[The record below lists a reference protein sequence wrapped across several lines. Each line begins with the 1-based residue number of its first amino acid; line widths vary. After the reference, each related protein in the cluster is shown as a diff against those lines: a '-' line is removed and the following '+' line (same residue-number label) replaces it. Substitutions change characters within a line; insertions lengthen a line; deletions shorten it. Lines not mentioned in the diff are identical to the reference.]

1 MSRISQDFVNNVGF
15 LYEQIHVK
23 DQNFLN
29 EESEYYDEETAE
41 LTEDIILSLSLA
53 MFSEGYTAETFVKF
67 LVSSDEEVI
76 LEKYLSTDINFISEE
91 SIYND
96 FVEEQFELLE
106 VAGLIK
112 LLGRGAKAAASG
124 IKAGAKATKG
134 AVKTGVTKVAT
145 AGVESKIGKKLVTNK
160 GPNIS
165 GPFKNVSGRT
175 GSAQDRRTAALEKL
189 SKRQAT
195 KAGIEVPKGSLN
207 PTQAT
212 ELIKQA
218 RTARAIKGVKTAA
231 KYALAGGTG
240 VLSGYMGAKLAGG
253 GGDGKVG
260 PKIVGPKIVGPK
272 IVGPKSSSS
281 SDGGGGSNSSGGGGS
296 GGSSKPSSGVPKPAP
311 AKPAAKTDMQK
322 WAKANPRLAQ
332 AEKLR
337 QQGASRQDINKVLYD
352 KGTAASQGSGQ
363 SKMERDA
370 EELRRMTNKSKQRQ
384 GQEMGGPEG
393 PGKID
398 TKAVEADIKAAQ
410 EKEKE
415 KLKQKSAEVA
425 KESYEPYDVILNYLL
440 SEGHA
445 DTLDEANY
453 IMMEMDETAIGTI
466 IKQYED
472 YLLAEEIQ
480 EWVNG
485 LVEEGYDLSQYTWD
499 DMVEYYVTQN

>member
-1 MSRISQDFVNNVGF
+1 MSRISQDFINNLGF
-15 LYEQIHVK
+15 LYENIHVK
-23 DQNFLN
+23 DQDFLN

-41 LTEDIILSLSLA
+41 LTEDIILSLALA

-67 LVSSDEEVI
+67 LASSDEEVI

-112 LLGRGAKAAASG
+112 LLGRGVKAAASG

-134 AVKTGVTKVAT
+134 AVKTGVTKAAT

-218 RTARAIKGVKTAA
+218 RTARAIQGVKTAA
-231 KYALAGGTG
+231 KGALIGGTG
-240 VLSGYMGAKLAGG
+240 VLAGYMGAKLGG
-253 GGDGKVG
+253 AGGDGKVGPAIVGPKIVG

-272 IVGPKSSSS
+272 IVGPKSSSPS
-281 SDGGGGSNSSGGGGS
+281 GGGGSNSSGGGSSASPSGS
-296 GGSSKPSSGVPKPAP
+296 AKPVPSSTAPK
-311 AKPAAKTDMQK
+311 KPEGGTAMQQ
-322 WAKANPRLAQ
+322 WAKANPQLA
-332 AEKLR
+332 AKVKL
-337 QQGASRQDINKVLYD
+337 
-352 KGTAASQGSGQ
+352 GQ
-363 SKMERDA
+363 SGYEEISAMRDKPGPN
-370 EELRRMTNKSKQRQ
+370 EKQDQ
-384 GQEMGGPEG
+384 TPTVGKPEA
-393 PGKID
+393 KID
-398 TKAVEADIKAAQ
+398 TSSVEADIKKEQ
-410 EKEKE
+410 ER
-415 KLKQKSAEVA
+415 LKKKTEQTTT
-425 KESYEPYDVILNYLL
+425 KESYDAYDVILEYLI
-440 SEGHA
+440 GTKQV
-445 DTLDEANY
+445 DTLEEAHY
-453 IMMEMDETAIGTI
+453 VMLEMDSETVGSI
-466 IKQYED
+466 IETFVQRN
-472 YLLAEEIQ
+472 L
-480 EWVNG
+480 
-485 LVEEGYDLSQYTWD
+485 
-499 DMVEYYVTQN
+499 

>member
-1 MSRISQDFVNNVGF
+1 MSRISQDFINNLGF
-15 LYEQIHVK
+15 LYENIHVK
-23 DQNFLN
+23 DQDFLN

-41 LTEDIILSLSLA
+41 LTEDIILSLALA

-67 LVSSDEEVI
+67 LASSDEEVI

-218 RTARAIKGVKTAA
+218 RTARAIQGVKTAA
-231 KYALAGGTG
+231 KGALIGGTG
-240 VLSGYMGAKLAGG
+240 VLAGYMGAKLGG
-253 GGDGKVG
+253 AGGDGKVGPAIVG

-272 IVGPKSSSS
+272 IVGPKSSSPS
-281 SDGGGGSNSSGGGGS
+281 GGGSNSSGGGSNSS
-296 GGSSKPSSGVPKPAP
+296 GGGSNSSGGGSYASPSGSAKPVPSSAAPK
-311 AKPAAKTDMQK
+311 KPEGGTAMQQ
-322 WAKANPRLAQ
+322 WAKANPQLA
-332 AEKLR
+332 AKVKL
-337 QQGASRQDINKVLYD
+337 
-352 KGTAASQGSGQ
+352 GQ
-363 SKMERDA
+363 SGYEEISAMRDKPGPN
-370 EELRRMTNKSKQRQ
+370 EKQDQ
-384 GQEMGGPEG
+384 TPTVGKPEA
-393 PGKID
+393 KID
-398 TKAVEADIKAAQ
+398 TSSVEADIKKEQ
-410 EKEKE
+410 ER
-415 KLKQKSAEVA
+415 LKKKTEQTTT
-425 KESYEPYDVILNYLL
+425 KESYDAYDVILEYLIGT
-440 SEGHA
+440 EQV
-445 DTLDEANY
+445 DTLEEAHY
-453 IMMEMDETAIGTI
+453 VMLEMDSETVGNI
-466 IKQYED
+466 IETF
-472 YLLAEEIQ
+472 IQ
-480 EWVNG
+480 TN
-485 LVEEGYDLSQYTWD
+485 L
-499 DMVEYYVTQN
+499 

>member
-1 MSRISQDFVNNVGF
+1 MSRISQDFINNLGF
-15 LYEQIHVK
+15 LYENIHVK
-23 DQNFLN
+23 DQDFLN

-41 LTEDIILSLSLA
+41 LTEDIILSLALA

-67 LVSSDEEVI
+67 LASSDEEVI

-218 RTARAIKGVKTAA
+218 RTARAIQGVKTAA
-231 KYALAGGTG
+231 KGALIGGTG
-240 VLSGYMGAKLAGG
+240 VLAGYMGAKLGG
-253 GGDGKVG
+253 AGGDGKVGPAIVG

-272 IVGPKSSSS
+272 IVGPKSSSPS
-281 SDGGGGSNSSGGGGS
+281 GGGGSNSSGGGSNSS
-296 GGSSKPSSGVPKPAP
+296 GGGSYASPSGSAKPVPSSAAPK
-311 AKPAAKTDMQK
+311 KPEGGTAMQQ
-322 WAKANPRLAQ
+322 WAKANPQLA
-332 AEKLR
+332 AKVKL
-337 QQGASRQDINKVLYD
+337 
-352 KGTAASQGSGQ
+352 GQ
-363 SKMERDA
+363 SGYEEISAMRDKPGPN
-370 EELRRMTNKSKQRQ
+370 EKQDQ
-384 GQEMGGPEG
+384 TPTVGKPEA
-393 PGKID
+393 KID
-398 TKAVEADIKAAQ
+398 TSSVEADIKKEQ
-410 EKEKE
+410 ER
-415 KLKQKSAEVA
+415 LKKKTEQTTT
-425 KESYEPYDVILNYLL
+425 KESYDAYDVILEYLIGT
-440 SEGHA
+440 EQV
-445 DTLDEANY
+445 DTLEEAHY
-453 IMMEMDETAIGTI
+453 VMLEMDSETVGNI
-466 IKQYED
+466 IETF
-472 YLLAEEIQ
+472 IQ
-480 EWVNG
+480 TN
-485 LVEEGYDLSQYTWD
+485 L
-499 DMVEYYVTQN
+499 

>member
-1 MSRISQDFVNNVGF
+1 MSRISQDFINDLGF
-15 LYEQIHVK
+15 LYEHIHVK
-23 DQNFLN
+23 DQDFLN
-29 EESEYYDEETAE
+29 EESEYYEEETAE
-41 LTEDIILSLSLA
+41 LTEDIILSLALA

-67 LVSSDEEVI
+67 LASSDEEVI
-76 LEKYLSTDINFISEE
+76 LEKYLNIDVNFISEE
-91 SIYND
+91 VIYND

-218 RTARAIKGVKTAA
+218 RTARAIQGVKTAA
-231 KYALAGGTG
+231 KGALIGGTG
-240 VLSGYMGAKLAGG
+240 VLAGYMGAKLGG
-253 GGDGKVG
+253 AGGDGKVGPAIVG

-281 SDGGGGSNSSGGGGS
+281 SGGSGSNSSGGGGS
-296 GGSSKPSSGVPKPAP
+296 NSSGSGGGSSASPSGSAKPVPSSAAAPKKSESGTA
-311 AKPAAKTDMQK
+311 MQQ
-322 WAKANPRLAQ
+322 WAKANPKLA
-332 AEKLR
+332 A
-337 QQGASRQDINKVLYD
+337 KV
-352 KGTAASQGSGQ
+352 KPGQ
-363 SKMERDA
+363 SGY
-370 EELRRMTNKSKQRQ
+370 EEISAMRSTPGPNEKQDQTPTTGKPEAQIDKSS
-384 GQEMGGPEG
+384 
-393 PGKID
+393 
-398 TKAVEADIKAAQ
+398 VEADIKKEQ
-410 EKEKE
+410 ER
-415 KLKQKSAEVA
+415 LKKKTEQTTT
-425 KESYEPYDVILNYLL
+425 KESYDAYDVILEYLIDTEQVDTIEEAHYVMLEMGAETIGSIVDQYENYLL
-440 SEGHA
+440 SE
-445 DTLDEANY
+445 
-453 IMMEMDETAIGTI
+453 
-466 IKQYED
+466 
-472 YLLAEEIQ
+472 EIE
-480 EWVNG
+480 EWVND
-485 LVEEGYDLSQYTWD
+485 LVEEGYDLSDYTWD
-499 DMVEYYVTQN
+499 EIIEYYMTETNRG

>member
-1 MSRISQDFVNNVGF
+1 MSRISQDFINNLGF
-15 LYEQIHVK
+15 LYENIHVK
-23 DQNFLN
+23 DQDFLN

-41 LTEDIILSLSLA
+41 LTEDIILSLALA

-67 LVSSDEEVI
+67 LASSDEEVI

-218 RTARAIKGVKTAA
+218 RTARAIQGVKTAA
-231 KYALAGGTG
+231 KGALIGGTG
-240 VLSGYMGAKLAGG
+240 VLAGYMGAKLGG
-253 GGDGKVG
+253 AGGDGKVG
-260 PKIVGPKIVGPK
+260 PAIVGPKIVGPK
-272 IVGPKSSSS
+272 IVGPKSSSPS
-281 SDGGGGSNSSGGGGS
+281 GGGGSNSSGGGSNSS
-296 GGSSKPSSGVPKPAP
+296 GGGSYASPSGSAKPVPSSAAPK
-311 AKPAAKTDMQK
+311 KPEGGTAMQQ
-322 WAKANPRLAQ
+322 WAKANPQLA
-332 AEKLR
+332 AKVKL
-337 QQGASRQDINKVLYD
+337 
-352 KGTAASQGSGQ
+352 GQ
-363 SKMERDA
+363 SGYEEISAMRDKPGPN
-370 EELRRMTNKSKQRQ
+370 EKQDQ
-384 GQEMGGPEG
+384 TPTVGKPEA
-393 PGKID
+393 KID
-398 TKAVEADIKAAQ
+398 TSSVEADIKKEQ
-410 EKEKE
+410 ER
-415 KLKQKSAEVA
+415 LKKKTEQTTT
-425 KESYEPYDVILNYLL
+425 KESYDAYDVILEYLIGT
-440 SEGHA
+440 EQV
-445 DTLDEANY
+445 DTLEEAHY
-453 IMMEMDETAIGTI
+453 VMLEMDSETVGNI
-466 IKQYED
+466 IETF
-472 YLLAEEIQ
+472 IQ
-480 EWVNG
+480 TN
-485 LVEEGYDLSQYTWD
+485 L
-499 DMVEYYVTQN
+499 